1 MIKLSLISSATLL
14 CVEAGVVTVVNT
26 IQNRWFEINFQFCSR
41 TLNTVSEVLPAIL
54 ISDLRFDAD
63 ASKKH

>member
-41 TLNTVSEVLPAIL
+41 IAHSSASNFDLTLTPAKNI
-54 ISDLRFDAD
+54 DLVPP
-63 ASKKH
+63 